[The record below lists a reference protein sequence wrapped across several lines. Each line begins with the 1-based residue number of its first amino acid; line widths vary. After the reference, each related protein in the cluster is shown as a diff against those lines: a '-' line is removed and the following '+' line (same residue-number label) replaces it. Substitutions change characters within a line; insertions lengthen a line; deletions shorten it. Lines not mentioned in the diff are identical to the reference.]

1 MPRAGVGVGWAANWS
16 VEYKG
21 QVGCPA
27 NDIGRYIVPNWVR
40 GGLKFHGTVHCRA
53 GGCMLACLSELSDGI
68 FVCLPRGVS
77 SF

>member
-1 MPRAGVGVGWAANWS
+1 MPRAGVGETKAANKNDKW
-16 VEYKG
+16 KG

-27 NDIGRYIVPNWVR
+27 NDIGRYIALNWVR